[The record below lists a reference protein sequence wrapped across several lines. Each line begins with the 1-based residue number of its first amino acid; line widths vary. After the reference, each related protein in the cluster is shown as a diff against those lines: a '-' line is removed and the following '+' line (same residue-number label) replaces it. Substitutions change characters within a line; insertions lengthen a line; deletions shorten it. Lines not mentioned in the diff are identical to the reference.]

1 MLIGG
6 EFDPATI
13 PVSEQLKEVEK
24 EIEYRWRVYKRQVQ
38 NGRMSSKQMYKRI
51 AIMIA
56 VRDGLRCRVEPKE
69 GMLF

>member
-6 EFDPATI
+6 EFDPAQI
-13 PVSEQLKEVEK
+13 PVSEQLAEVEK

-56 VRDGLRCRVEPKE
+56 VRDGLRVRVEPKE
-69 GMLF
+69 GMLL

>member
-6 EFDPATI
+6 EFDPAQI
-13 PVSEQLKEVEK
+13 PVSEQLAEVEK

-38 NGRMSSKQMYKRI
+38 NGRMSSKQMYTRI

-56 VRDGLRCRVEPKE
+56 VRDGLRVRVEPKE
-69 GMLF
+69 GMLL